1 MNTLTETER
10 QQMIEALEHA
20 LRHAYAYGGRVAVV
34 LDGDQI
40 TVDVQPTYAT
50 DCIVCLDRVS
60 DVLGDVWDEGLE
72 LPEQRRAGPVWVRDT
87 TDEVDAVLHDGA
99 TWWVDEFGADALDDA
114 RYREDDEPWN
124 E

>member
-1 MNTLTETER
+1 MNTLTDTER

-20 LRHAYAYGGRVAVV
+20 LHHAYRYGHMVGVV

-40 TVDVQPTYAT
+40 TVEHHPAPGT
-50 DCIVCLDRVS
+50 IVAFDRVC
-60 DVLGDVWDEGLE
+60 DVLGDVWDEGLA

-99 TWWVDEFGADALDDA
+99 IAWVDEFGADALAEA
-114 RYREDDEPWN
+114 RREDELWN

>member
-10 QQMIEALEHA
+10 QQMIEAVQGA
-20 LRHAYAYGGRVAVV
+20 LHHAYTYGRMVAVV

-50 DCIVCLDRVS
+50 DCIVAFDRVS
-60 DVLGDVWDEGLE
+60 DVLGPAWDEGLQ

-87 TDEVDAVLHDGA
+87 TDEVDAALHDGA
-99 TWWVDEFGADALDDA
+99 TWWVDEFGADALAEA
-114 RYREDDEPWN
+114 RREDDEPWN